1 MGAFI
6 LYTAL
11 VIVYAIIYLAIIWRR
26 RDEYYMGAFEWT
38 FAYFFIGGYILVLAV
53 CGFAWASNYID
64 GLLK

>member
-11 VIVYAIIYLAIIWRR
+11 MIVYAIIYLAIRWRR
-26 RDEYYMGAFEWT
+26 GDEYYMGAFEWT

-53 CGFAWASNYID
+53 CGFAWTSNYID